1 MTDLIIGIGVEG
13 LGGGAAGGAEDILIA
28 EVAHGGRGAPV
39 LEMEIVG
46 WWSRAGLPSS
56 LHNISLHGIILFLPP
71 CHQHLHDH
79 GDHLAGEGQG
89 DGGALASLC

>member
-46 WWSRAGLPSS
+46 
-56 LHNISLHGIILFLPP
+56 
-71 CHQHLHDH
+71 
-79 GDHLAGEGQG
+79 
-89 DGGALASLC
+89 